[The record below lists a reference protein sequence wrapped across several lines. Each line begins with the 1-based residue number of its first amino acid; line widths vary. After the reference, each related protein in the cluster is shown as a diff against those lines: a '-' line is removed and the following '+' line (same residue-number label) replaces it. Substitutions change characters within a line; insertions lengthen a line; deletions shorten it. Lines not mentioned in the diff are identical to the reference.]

1 MLQPNHKTI
10 IITMQN
16 GIGNLEVIKD
26 VIESSDIGKLA
37 QPTIIQAVT
46 DQGAMMLGPGYVKHT
61 GHGIITF
68 ARSKDEEVNK
78 QVLSLFQSSGQE
90 VEINENIESVQ
101 WGKLVINAGINP
113 VTALYNLEN
122 GQLVHNEK
130 GRSMLRKLINEAVA
144 VAIAK
149 GITLS
154 YGTTSEQAIAKAET
168 ILRNTSQNKSSM
180 LTDILRGLQLKFIRS
195 RALLLQKEINWAWM
209 FALIDQ
215 CLRFWIHFIVL
226 MLILNMKIPSPKKVK
241 KYFFRVRAVANA
253 TSNEF
258 FVLI

>member
-180 LTDILRGLQLKFIRS
+180 LTDILRGVATEIHSINGVVVAEGDKLGVDVRFNRS
-195 RALLLQKEINWAWM
+195 
-209 FALIDQ
+209 
-215 CLRFWIHFIVL
+215 
-226 MLILNMKIPSPKKVK
+226 MLAILDSLYRVNVDSEYENTQSEEGEKI
-241 KYFFRVRAVANA
+241 F
-253 TSNEF
+253 
-258 FVLI
+258 L